1 MPRGRDSS
9 WSLIMILSPPDRS
22 ISYLN
27 DLELGRLFLGES
39 HQDTLRL
46 RWVYARSL
54 YEDPDATFDD
64 LREAVNTLEEIEPT
78 ARRVLGGAN
87 PTTKIIE
94 GALRDARAALHTY
107 ETQQQ
112 EK

>member
-1 MPRGRDSS
+1 
-9 WSLIMILSPPDRS
+9 MILCPPDRS
-22 ISYLN
+22 ISYLH

-64 LREAVNTLEEIEPT
+64 LREAVSTLEEIEPT
-78 ARRVLGGAN
+78 ARRVLGSAHPLAAG
-87 PTTKIIE
+87 IE
-94 GALRDARAALHTY
+94 GALRESRAALDA
-107 ETQQQ
+107 Q
-112 EK
+112 ED

>member
-1 MPRGRDSS
+1 
-9 WSLIMILSPPDRS
+9 MILCPPDRS
-22 ISYLN
+22 ISYLH

-54 YEDPDATFDD
+54 YEEVYEDPDATFDD
-64 LREAVNTLEEIEPT
+64 LREAVSTLEEIEPT
-78 ARRVLGGAN
+78 ARRALGSAHPLAKTIGN
-87 PTTKIIE
+87 NIRT
-94 GALRDARAALHTY
+94 ARAALQAAT
-107 ETQQQ
+107 

>member
-1 MPRGRDSS
+1 
-9 WSLIMILSPPDRS
+9 MILCPPDRS
-22 ISYLN
+22 ISYLH

-78 ARRVLGGAN
+78 ARRVLGGA
-87 PTTKIIE
+87 PPIAAGIKDRL
-94 GALRDARAALHTY
+94 GDARAALHTY

>member
-1 MPRGRDSS
+1 
-9 WSLIMILSPPDRS
+9 MILCPPDRS
-22 ISYLN
+22 ISYLH

-39 HQDTLRL
+39 HQDTPRL

-54 YEDPDATFDD
+54 YEEVYEDPDATFDD

-78 ARRVLGGAN
+78 ARRVLGGA
-87 PTTKIIE
+87 PPIAAGIKDRL
-94 GALRDARAALHTY
+94 GDARAALHTY

>member
-1 MPRGRDSS
+1 MNEGHRRRRVARDVDKTV
-9 WSLIMILSPPDRS
+9 PVAR
-22 ISYLN
+22 
-27 DLELGRLFLGES
+27 RFLGES

-64 LREAVNTLEEIEPT
+64 LREAVSTLEEIEPT
-78 ARRVLGGAN
+78 ARRVLGSAHPLAKTIGN
-87 PTTKIIE
+87 NIRT
-94 GALRDARAALHTY
+94 ARAALQAAT
-107 ETQQQ
+107 